1 MLLDLLHRMG
11 RPDKPAQARGRTEVC
26 PPSLLQGSA
35 LAAAGWRAGLREWL
49 STGWNA
55 SASESQ
61 SRAWRQGGG
70 DRSADQRLCA
80 VRNEFLAALQDVGT
94 QELASLRHRIGL
106 AHSLRELWHL
116 RPQVFKLVALAFS
129 QAEAQCRL
137 DHLNRHFP
145 TRSPRSGFA
154 PLDG

>member
-1 MLLDLLHRMG
+1 MLLDLLQRM
-11 RPDKPAQARGRTEVC
+11 RPPERPAQARGRTEIC
-26 PPSLLQGSA
+26 PPSLVQGSA
-35 LAAAGWRAGLREWL
+35 LVAGGWRAGLREWL

-55 SASESQ
+55 SASGLQ
-61 SRAWRQGGG
+61 GQPWARAGR
-70 DRSADQRLCA
+70 DRCADQRLRA
-80 VRNEFLAALQDVGT
+80 VRNEFLAALQDIGT
-94 QELASLRHRIGL
+94 QEVASLRHRIGI

-116 RPQVFKLVALAFS
+116 RPQVFKLVALCFS

>member
-11 RPDKPAQARGRTEVC
+11 RADKPAQARGRTEIC

-35 LAAAGWRAGLREWL
+35 LAAGGWRTGLRDWL

-55 SASESQ
+55 SANGQ
-61 SRAWRQGGG
+61 QGQWARAGR
-70 DRSADQRLCA
+70 DRTADQRLRA
-80 VRNEFLAALQDVGT
+80 VRNEFLAALQDIGT
-94 QELASLRHRIGL
+94 PEVASLRHRVGL